1 VIDDS
6 ATVPVPA
13 DAEDVRAGRPV
24 TDDRPLEADILT
36 VAESSVGGQLDPVAF
51 VKHFDL
57 PPFAGISRPGT
68 QRPEN
73 RERCSENL
81 P

>member
-13 DAEDVRAGRPV
+13 DAEDVRTRRPV
-24 TDDRPLEADILT
+24 TDDGPLEADILT
-36 VAESSVGGQLDPVAF
+36 VAEGTVSRQLDPIAF
-51 VKHFDL
+51 AKHFDL
-57 PPFAGISRPGT
+57 PPLAGISRPGT